1 MKRYSLLILILVG
14 WCIIHGCIKNV
25 EVPLRTVEKILV
37 VEGGITNDSSFY
49 RVKLTYSGPFR
60 FGNFVPDSLVET
72 KALVLLK
79 DDAGHET
86 EMVHTSGGVYESVD
100 ADFIGIPGRAYHLE
114 IDIPGEKK
122 YRSDPVVMP
131 APVTSNTISRI
142 EFDFLHYGLRTPSQF
157 KVYANVQD
165 PADGENYYQWKTS
178 GFIPRKATGVSCGFG
193 CIKGEYCQQSM
204 IDTALR
210 FFSDQAI
217 NGNMINDQLV
227 ATTPT
232 YWFGRY
238 YIDIQQYSISR
249 ETYQFL
255 RQFQDQ
261 VTKTGSILDPIPS
274 SIVGNIYNVSDSAD
288 RALGYFSVSSVYH
301 HRVVLLPL
309 SLSRFIL
316 DQSASRFIPVGECI
330 LTLPNTTELM
340 DPPGFEDAEEIK
352 FNW

>member
-1 MKRYSLLILILVG
+1 MNRHSILKFLIAG
-14 WCIIHGCIKNV
+14 WTIMAGCIKQV

-49 RVKLTYSGPFR
+49 QIKLTYSGPFR

-72 KALVLLK
+72 NASVVLK
-79 DDAGHET
+79 DDAGNQT
-86 EMVHTSGGVYESVD
+86 PMVHTAGGIYESLQD
-100 ADFIGIPGRAYHLE
+100 DFVGTPGRAYHIE
-114 IDIPGEKK
+114 IDIPGGKK
-122 YRSDPVVMP
+122 YRSDPVKMP
-131 APVTSNTISRI
+131 APVTSNTLSRI
-142 EFDFLHYGLRTPSQF
+142 DFDFFHYNFKNPSQF
-157 KVYANVQD
+157 KVYANIQD
-165 PADGENYYQWKTS
+165 PADGENYYQWKSS

-193 CIKGEYCQQSM
+193 CIKGEYCQQTM

-217 NGNMINDQLV
+217 NGNTITDQLV
-227 ATTPT
+227 ATAPA
-232 YWFGRY
+232 YWYGRY

-255 RQFQDQ
+255 RQFQEQ

-309 SLSRFIL
+309 SLSTFIL
-316 DQSASRFIPVGECI
+316 QQTATRFIPVGECL

-340 DPPGFEDAEEIK
+340 DPPGWENAEEIK
-352 FNW
+352 FSF